1 MPLVAAVIGR
11 LGGTQP
17 DLAEAFSVDLTTIER
32 WLTKGDEFYGA
43 VKLARGS
50 LDDDV
55 ERSLYE
61 RAMGYEHDD
70 EAIFHNKDTGVVRAE
85 TRKKYAPDTVAA
97 IFWLKN
103 RRPERWRDRR
113 EITGADGAPLGGP
126 VNMDSDAVVDGLVAL
141 ATEHPIAAIPLRKM
155 LQSAL
160 DRIPIPE

>member
-17 DLAEAFSVDLTTIER
+17 DLAEAFSVDIRTIAN
-32 WLTKGDEFYGA
+32 WLTDGAEFFQA
-43 VKLARGS
+43 VKLARGN
-50 LDDDV
+50 LDDCV
-55 ERSLYE
+55 ERSLFE
-61 RAMGYEHDD
+61 RAMGFEHD
-70 EAIFHNKDTGVVRAE
+70 EEKIFCSEGDIVRAG

-126 VNMDSDAVVDGLVAL
+126 VNMDADAVVDGLVAL